1 MTFEKVVI
9 VRLMTNEGHPPPL
22 LPPVFSLPLSCQAFP
37 FLNISNP
44 LLKIK
49 STLQQKVSGSTSL

>member
-9 VRLMTNEGHPPPL
+9 VRLMTNEGHSPSPPS
-22 LPPVFSLPLSCQAFP
+22 VFSLPLSCQAFP